1 MQVMLRVNN
10 AFGEFVGAVS
20 SLEIPG
26 LVAARDLDWR
36 GLKCKIERNFIEVE
50 GEAFYFTNHERC
62 VGKMCWDSVEMHPCH
77 ATLLLA
83 LLNEAHWEIIS
94 VEQAHAAGW
103 IVPIAGEEME
113 LLHGQ

>member
-36 GLKCKIERNFIEVE
+36 GLKCNIERNFIEVE
-50 GEAFYFTNHERC
+50 GEAFSITNHECC
-62 VGKMCWDSVEMHPCH
+62 VGKMCWDSVEMNPCH
-77 ATLLLA
+77 VTLLLA
-83 LLNEAHWEIIS
+83 LLNEAHWEITS
-94 VEQAHAAGW
+94 VEQAIASGW
-103 IVPIAGEEME
+103 IVPIAREG
-113 LLHGQ
+113 LVHGQ